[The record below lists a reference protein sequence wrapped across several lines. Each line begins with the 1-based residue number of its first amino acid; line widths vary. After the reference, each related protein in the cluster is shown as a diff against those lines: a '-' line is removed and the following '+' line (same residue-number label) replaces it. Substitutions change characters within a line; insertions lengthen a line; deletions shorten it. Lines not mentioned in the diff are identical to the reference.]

1 MVYNGKLMKEG
12 KTADSLDA
20 QIGFWYTLR
29 IKLADTTQS
38 N

>member
-1 MVYNGKLMKEG
+1 MKEG

-20 QIGFWYTLR
+20 QIGFWYNWR
-29 IKLADTTQS
+29 IKLADTNDTTKS